1 MHAFTNQNKCIT
13 TQKLKPGLVASYN
26 IWPGNGEGLLW
37 FWRFINLPLTY
48 LLRHL
53 HTYLQPRTQTELKI
67 YGTVT
72 LLLLLFICW
81 GLRNNDWDSVH
92 DCQTVLVTYQDR
104 DDLSVSSG
112 LCVLPTVSCRRHSY
126 LHTHRARLGHQTT
139 SDSVWQC
146 PAASLLFLQL
156 TDPPDLLAVHQQWQI
171 NLCNNQSVQQQI
183 QLGNIRLIKACA
195 AVQALCQ

>member
-1 MHAFTNQNKCIT
+1 MEPFPKLISWLGMQKQNRTQQMHAFTNQNKCIT

-72 LLLLLFICW
+72 LLLLLFIC
-81 GLRNNDWDSVH
+81 
-92 DCQTVLVTYQDR
+92 
-104 DDLSVSSG
+104 
-112 LCVLPTVSCRRHSY
+112 
-126 LHTHRARLGHQTT
+126 
-139 SDSVWQC
+139 
-146 PAASLLFLQL
+146 
-156 TDPPDLLAVHQQWQI
+156 
-171 NLCNNQSVQQQI
+171 
-183 QLGNIRLIKACA
+183 
-195 AVQALCQ
+195 